1 MEGSK
6 DGDLGWAERKIR
18 GKESKQCNCISF
30 KIYQLTSK
38 TKITFLKDDFIIKR
52 QFYRHCSINIFMRQ
66 EKQNTLMFVHNTFD
80 TLL

>member
-30 KIYQLTSK
+30 KIY
-38 TKITFLKDDFIIKR
+38 
-52 QFYRHCSINIFMRQ
+52 
-66 EKQNTLMFVHNTFD
+66 
-80 TLL
+80 